1 MFQYTTETII
11 NSEKG
16 KLIDGS
22 RFGVFSAAGGDT
34 AITSKT
40 AATAQDFLLIDGV
53 NSFVLGNI
61 KKIYKSPFRPEAK
74 ATATL
79 DLTSATMPGA
89 KKVLRLTVVLRE
101 QGTVRSSMQNA
112 YLHKSKPFH
121 YEIEV
126 PAANTAASVVTALVK
141 LVNKDMSMTDFN
153 FFKASADSTGSKLVL
168 TADDCYIQFVDVKL
182 EEVLDLENTA
192 TPLAAKLLGT
202 NAVKE
207 ITGLTLTKTAGDEGA
222 GTVTRLVKNL
232 RIPTGASINPFAADQ
247 GGRPVPG
254 GEYDQYLIEYE
265 TNRRHVSGGVVGS
278 VGEVSLTSH
287 VIFINKAN
295 AALATAWDTVLD
307 VVAPV
312 VFGTGKT
319 KADVLHAGK
328 QTGVAPQST
337 ADKNPAMSTSA
348 VPVGD
353 GSKSEVTINK
363 KKVEMGSV
371 E

>member
-22 RFGVFSAAGGDT
+22 RFGIFSAAGNNKGT
-34 AITSKT
+34 AIDPTSGTVTK
-40 AATAQDFLLIDGV
+40 QDFFLIDGV
-53 NSFVLGNI
+53 NSFVLDNI

-126 PAANTAASVVTALVK
+126 PAANTAASVVAALAK

-153 FFKASADSTGSKLVL
+153 FFKASTNGDKLVL

-192 TPLAAKLLGT
+192 TPLGSKLLGT
-202 NAVKE
+202 NVVKE
-207 ITGLTLTKTAGDEGA
+207 IAGLTLTKTAGDEGA

-295 AALATAWDTVLD
+295 AALATAWDKVLD

-312 VFGTGKT
+312 VFGASKT
-319 KADVLHAGK
+319 HADVLHAGK
-328 QTGVAPQST
+328 QTN
-337 ADKNPAMSTSA
+337 NPAMSAEA
-348 VPVGD
+348 VKVGD
-353 GSKSEVTINK
+353 GSRTEVTINK

>member
-22 RFGVFSAAGGDT
+22 RFGIFSHKGGETDESVV
-34 AITSKT
+34 INPTSGEVTK
-40 AATAQDFLLIDGV
+40 QDFFLIDGV
-53 NSFVLGNI
+53 NSFVLDNI

-126 PAANTAASVVTALVK
+126 PAANTAASVVAALAK

-153 FFKASADSTGSKLVL
+153 FFKASANGNKLVL
-168 TADDCYIQFVDVKL
+168 TADDCYIQFVDVRL
-182 EEVLDLENTA
+182 EEVLDIEDNA
-192 TPLAAKLLGT
+192 TPLGSKLLGT
-202 NAVKE
+202 NVVKE
-207 ITGLTLTKTAGDEGA
+207 IAGLTLTKTAGDEGA

-265 TNRRHVSGGVVGS
+265 TPRHHVSGTVMGS
-278 VGEVSLTSH
+278 VGEVSRTSH
-287 VIFINKAN
+287 VFFINKAN
-295 AALATAWDTVLD
+295 AALNTAWTNVIKKITATV
-307 VVAPV
+307 
-312 VFGTGKT
+312 GIG
-319 KADVLHAGK
+319 ADAIPAGK
-328 QTGVAPQST
+328 PAKSASRTADATGSTVKTDANGVAEMS
-337 ADKNPAMSTSA
+337 AKNPEA
-348 VPVGD
+348 
-353 GSKSEVTINK
+353 
-363 KKVEMGSV
+363 GSV
-371 E
+371 Q

>member
-22 RFGVFSAAGGDT
+22 RFGVFSAAGSENGT
-34 AITSKT
+34 ALASG
-40 AATAQDFLLIDGV
+40 ATAQDFLLIDGV

-79 DLTSATMPGA
+79 DLTSATMPSA

-126 PAANTAASVVTALVK
+126 PAANTAASVVAALAK

-153 FFKASADSTGSKLVL
+153 FFKASTNDNKLVL

-182 EEVLDLENTA
+182 EEVLDIEDNA
-192 TPLAAKLLGT
+192 TPLGSKLLGT
-202 NAVKE
+202 NVVKE
-207 ITGLTLTKTAGDEGA
+207 IAGLTLTKTAGDEGA

-278 VGEVSLTSH
+278 AGEVSLTSH

-295 AALATAWDTVLD
+295 AALATAWDKVLD

-312 VFGTGKT
+312 VFGASKT
-319 KADVLHAGK
+319 HADVLHAGK

-337 ADKNPAMSTSA
+337 ADKNPAMSAAA
-348 VPVGD
+348 VKVGD
-353 GSKSEVTINK
+353 GSKSEVTIDK

>member
-22 RFGVFSAAGGDT
+22 RFGVFSAAGSEKGT
-34 AITSKT
+34 ALASG
-40 AATAQDFLLIDGV
+40 ATAQDFLLIDGV

-126 PAANTAASVVTALVK
+126 PAANTAASVVAALAK

-153 FFKASADSTGSKLVL
+153 FFKASANGNKLVL

-182 EEVLDLENTA
+182 EEVLDIEDNA
-192 TPLAAKLLGT
+192 TPLGSKLLGT
-202 NAVKE
+202 NVVKE
-207 ITGLTLTKTAGDEGA
+207 IAGLTLTKTAGDEGA

-295 AALATAWDTVLD
+295 AALNTAWTNVIKKITATV
-307 VVAPV
+307 
-312 VFGTGKT
+312 GIG
-319 KADVLHAGK
+319 ADAIPAGK
-328 QTGVAPQST
+328 PAKSASRT
-337 ADKNPAMSTSA
+337 ADATGSTVATDANGVTEMSVKNPEA
-348 VPVGD
+348 
-353 GSKSEVTINK
+353 
-363 KKVEMGSV
+363 GSV
-371 E
+371 Q